1 MAKKGELPDNAHCR
15 PSQRSTLH
23 SAFRM
28 SCWLLIAAVPAGAC
42 VLWLLFHANR
52 RQTAPL
58 PKATEALVSSTT
70 IAEEVAEQR
79 QKQEAGDTKPLAA
92 PFQSSRPADSEL
104 EGDEWVTEVF
114 TGMASK
120 QFHELHDLLLQMASN
135 DGDTSKNDEDSLIS
149 DSLIS
154 KSFACGALRPASPE
168 TAFQDETF
176 TVQRWTPAGKTSEE
190 KHAGAVG
197 FERALRDLIRP
208 FRGASDVRVK
218 FKLIHVELDG
228 HDVMTRQ
235 YFQLSGRTA
244 MGMLQQSATWSAAW
258 YWPERKKL
266 PQLTAIAIDRFEEV
280 AVKHSD
286 GPLFADCTES
296 VLSSNRSYREQL
308 AAGINHWASRIE
320 SVHGMGL
327 LARYG
332 ITVGDVNGDG
342 LDDLYLCQPG
352 GLPNRLYVQNTDGTA
367 TDRSREAGVDWLDLS
382 VSALLV
388 DLDNDGDQ
396 DLVIA
401 TDHRL
406 LVSSNDGSGHFK
418 VSVVVEIAANG
429 PHALSA
435 IDYDQDG
442 DLDLYLC
449 VEYATV
455 KKKEK
460 RVAFRFD
467 NANDGGANLLL
478 RNDGTDGKAHWH
490 FSDVTKEVGLDINN
504 RRHSLAASWEDY
516 DNDGDMDL
524 YVANDYGQNCLYRN
538 DGGKFTDVAAEAAVI
553 DFGSSMSVSWADF
566 DHDGWMDL
574 YVANMFSSAGN
585 RITDQAKFRSRDDPQ
600 IRQRYRRFAKGNTL
614 FQNLRDGTFREIGAE
629 ANVEMGR
636 WAWSSPFLDI
646 NNDGWEDIVVA
657 NGFLTTD
664 DTGDL

>member
-1 MAKKGELPDNAHCR
+1 MAKKGKRDNSDRR
-15 PSQRSTLH
+15 PASQPSTLH
-23 SAFRM
+23 SGLRIRR
-28 SCWLLIAAVPAGAC
+28 WLLIAAVSAGIC
-42 VLWLLFHANR
+42 VLWLLFNAKQ
-52 RQTAPL
+52 RQVVSL
-58 PKATEALVSSTT
+58 PKAEEALAGSATKVEEA
-70 IAEEVAEQR
+70 AE
-79 QKQEAGDTKPLAA
+79 QKQEAGDAKPLAA
-92 PFQSSRPADSEL
+92 PFQSSRPTDSEL
-104 EGDEWVTEVF
+104 EGDQWVTEVF
-114 TGMASK
+114 TELASK
-120 QFHELHDLLLQMASN
+120 QFHELHDMLLQMASK
-135 DGDTSKNDEDSLIS
+135 DSDTSTIDY

-154 KSFACGALRPASPE
+154 KSFACEALRPVAPE

-190 KHAGAVG
+190 KHAGATG
-197 FERALRDLIRP
+197 IQRALRELIHP
-208 FRGASDVRVK
+208 YWGASDVHVK

-228 HDVMTRQ
+228 RDVTTRQ
-235 YFQLSGRTA
+235 YFHLSGRTA
-244 MGMLQQSATWSAAW
+244 TGMLQQSATWSTAW
-258 YWPERKKL
+258 YWPERKEL
-266 PQLTAIAIDRFEEV
+266 PKLTAINVERFEEV
-280 AVKHSD
+280 AVKHPE

-296 VLSSNRSYREQL
+296 VLSSNRSYHEQL
-308 AAGINHWASRIE
+308 TAGINHWASRIE
-320 SVHGMGL
+320 SVHGMVL

-332 ITVGDVNGDG
+332 IAVGDVNGDG
-342 LDDLYLCQPG
+342 LDDLYVCQPG
-352 GLPNRLYVQNTDGTA
+352 GLPNRLYVQNADGTA

-396 DLVIA
+396 DLVIS
-401 TDHRL
+401 TNHRL
-406 LVSSNDGSGHFK
+406 LVSSNDGTGHFK
-418 VSVVVEIAANG
+418 VAVVVKIAANG
-429 PHALSA
+429 PHSLTA
-435 IDYDQDG
+435 IDYDEDG

-455 KKKEK
+455 RKNEE
-460 RVAFRFD
+460 RVTFRFD
-467 NANDGGANLLL
+467 DANDGGANLLL
-478 RNDGTDGKAHWH
+478 RNDGNDGKDGEAQWR
-490 FSDVTKEVGLDINN
+490 FSDVTSEVGLDTNN

-538 DGGKFTDVAAEAAVI
+538 DGGKFTDVAAEANVI
-553 DFGSSMSVSWADF
+553 DFGSGMSVSWADF
-566 DHDGWMDL
+566 DRDGWMDL

-585 RITDQAKFRSRDDPQ
+585 RITDQAKFRHEDDLQ

-657 NGFLTTD
+657 NGFLTTE